1 MKNLH
6 KRILGV
12 GIACTSLAGMAF
24 VTLPKQPTGIL
35 SSLNLAKAK
44 SELSFIESVTATAGP
59 EREVRDNSTAKST
72 LKGPVKATS
81 NISIGLTVSTTEQTV
96 QLNWIT
102 PQGHN
107 SRKFIVQR
115 SKDLEKFYD
124 IGEIKHLGDDGIN
137 SFIDENPAGGFINH
151 YRIIEFDS
159 ERNMHVYSPM
169 GVQVSAMNGET
180 FGVTLHTSEEGE
192 MIRVKMDNVKE
203 TDVLL
208 STVSGMGVPCDA
220 VQKSQHEVILLPT
233 YPLSAGEYIVKIRD
247 VKEEKRFKVQ
257 FKKSDKMF

>member
-35 SSLNLAKAK
+35 STLNLAKAK
-44 SELSFIESVTATAGP
+44 TELGFVETITATGP
-59 EREVRDNSTAKST
+59 EKDVKDNSAAKST
-72 LKGPVKATS
+72 LKGPVKSIS
-81 NISIGLTVSTTEQTV
+81 NISIALTVSTTEQTV

-102 PQGHN
+102 PAGHN

-124 IGEIKHLGDDGIN
+124 IAEIKNVDKEGIN
-137 SFIDENPAGGFINH
+137 IFTDENPTGGFINH

-169 GVQVSAMNGET
+169 GVQVSAVNGES

-203 TDVLL
+203 ADVLL
-208 STVSGMGVPCDA
+208 NTISGMGVPCDA
-220 VQKSQHEVILLPT
+220 VQKNQNEVILLPT
-233 YPLSAGEYIVKIRD
+233 YPLSPGEYIVKIRD
-247 VKEEKRFKVQ
+247 VKDEKRFKVQ
-257 FKKSDKMF
+257 FKRADKMF